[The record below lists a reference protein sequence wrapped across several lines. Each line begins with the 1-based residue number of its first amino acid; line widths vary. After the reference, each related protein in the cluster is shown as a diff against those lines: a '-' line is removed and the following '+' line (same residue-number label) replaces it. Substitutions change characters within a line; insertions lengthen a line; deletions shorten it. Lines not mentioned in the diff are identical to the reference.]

1 MDHDKTKPFDIT
13 PTKFLYFIR
22 YNVFMIAK
30 NSIENLKTTLDVV
43 DVISQFLQL
52 KKSGANFKACCPFHG
67 EDTPSFVVSPQKQI
81 YHCFGCGVGGDSI
94 KFMMEYEKLTYPEAI
109 EKLAAMYNFNLEY
122 ENSNY
127 KKQDISVVEK
137 LNSYYIKLLS
147 SNQIAMKYLQDR
159 GVWES
164 SIEKFEIGF
173 APQSSNTIGFLK
185 QNMLNLSDAK
195 EFGLIDNG
203 ENGLYARFIDRITFP
218 IHTANGNICGFGGRT
233 ISGHN
238 AKYINSPQTKIFNKS
253 RLLYGYNLAKKQIF
267 KKNQIIV
274 TEGYLDVVML
284 HQAGFDNS
292 VATLGTA
299 LTQDHLPLLKRGE
312 PKVVVA
318 YDGDKAGLNAAFKAS
333 TLLSQNN
340 FEGGVVIFG
349 EGKDPADMV
358 KDGAIE
364 ELNKIFE
371 NPQAFVPFT
380 IDMIVSKYDLTNPLD
395 KQKALNEINQFLG
408 SLNKLIQDEYQKYV
422 SIKLDINAKHINSTI
437 NNSPRPQNVELLS
450 VDIAE
455 LNIIKTAL
463 ESNRLCDIILNVVDI
478 AMFERHS
485 NEFNMLLHDRTNPI
499 LVGITLKDEFKV
511 YCEDELK
518 SQLNIFLVRFYTRQ
532 IQHIKLDASMEFK
545 KKANTLRQTQENIQK
560 LRKGELIPYNI

>member
-1 MDHDKTKPFDIT
+1 
-13 PTKFLYFIR
+13 
-22 YNVFMIAK
+22 MIAK

-94 KFMMEYEKLTYPEAI
+94 KFLMEYEKLTYPEAI
-109 EKLAAMYNFNLEY
+109 EKLASMYNFNLEY

-147 SNQIAMKYLQDR
+147 SNQIAMQYLQER

-173 APQSSNTIGFLK
+173 APNSSQTIGFLK

-195 EFGLIDNG
+195 EFGLIDHAD
-203 ENGLYARFIDRITFP
+203 NGLYARFIDRITFP
-218 IHTANGNICGFGGRT
+218 IYTINGNICGFGGRT

-253 RLLYGYNLAKKQIF
+253 RLLYGYNLANKQIY

-284 HQAGFDNS
+284 HQAGFDNA

-299 LTQDHLPLLKRGE
+299 LTNDHLPLLKRGE
-312 PKVVVA
+312 PKVIVA

-333 TLLSQNN
+333 VLLSQNN
-340 FEGGVVIFG
+340 FEGGVVIFE

-364 ELNKIFE
+364 ELNNIFD
-371 NPQAFVPFT
+371 NAQAFIPFT
-380 IDMIVSKYDLTNPLD
+380 IDMIALKYNLSNPLE

-408 SLNKLIQDEYQKYV
+408 SLNQLIQDEYQKYV
-422 SIKLDINAKHINSTI
+422 SIKLDINAKHVNSTK
-437 NNSPRPQNVELLS
+437 NSSSRPQNVELSS

-455 LNIIKTAL
+455 LNMIKTAL
-463 ESNRLCDIILNVVDI
+463 ESDRLCDIILNVVDI

-485 NEFNMLLHDRTNPI
+485 NEFNMLLNDRSNPI
-499 LVGITLKDEFKV
+499 LIGISLKDEFKI
-511 YCEDELK
+511 YSEDELQ

-545 KKANTLRQTQENIQK
+545 KKANILRKIQENIHK
-560 LRKGELIPYNI
+560 LKKGELIPYNI